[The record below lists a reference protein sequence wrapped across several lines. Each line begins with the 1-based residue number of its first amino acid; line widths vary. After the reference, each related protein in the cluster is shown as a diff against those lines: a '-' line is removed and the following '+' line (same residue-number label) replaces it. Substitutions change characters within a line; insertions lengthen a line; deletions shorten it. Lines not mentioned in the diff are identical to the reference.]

1 MELEQIMQALRE
13 ADRLAQGGDEQ
24 AAQDAQRLA
33 QLARNHPDYQPQQ
46 QPVGVGQD
54 VAMGGASGV
63 ARGITGLIDLP
74 GAITGFLGRQAGRLV
89 EPVYE
94 RITGRDLPT
103 EFYMQE
109 AQRAIDMISPFA
121 PQGRTFTGAAEQVAP
136 ELMTYEPETFTG
148 RVVQRVGENL
158 PAAAALPVGGLSL
171 PVRVAGGAVLPGIT
185 GQAAEEA
192 AEAMG
197 ASPLAAELTGLGA
210 EVLTPNIFAAG
221 GALARGAAI
230 GPEARALEAGSERS
244 RAVQQLLD
252 AGIEDITLGQRLG
265 SERLMRLEGVEAA
278 QRGSVLDLNQFVMR
292 NLGSSDPR
300 PTATAM
306 GRVADRL
313 GEVFDEAEAVIS
325 VVPSQQVGQR
335 IADAATSYTDATGLD
350 RLPSAVN
357 TIVENIQDAILSGRP
372 ITQENLQQWRPA
384 LRRLLERADRTDIA
398 TANGE
403 LAGDMMEAL
412 NEIVIEG
419 ARAAADPQ
427 LYRRLVDA
435 RITYRDYIDT
445 LNALRRSGGAEAAS
459 GIVTPQA
466 LYGSIQ
472 RRYGNRLLSSRVG
485 QQLGPLAETTR
496 AARQVL
502 GDLDRVPA
510 GGVRFSPAG
519 GTLATV
525 AGLTGMSI
533 GDLGPLA
540 ALALPAGAYLAPQVG
555 QATLRSRAGQR
566 ALTGPTGIIPALEQR
581 GLPLGAAAGVGGMT
595 GLLSQP

>member
-1 MELEQIMQALRE
+1 MARFEVQGPDGRTYEVE
-13 ADRLAQGGDEQ
+13 APSAEAAAAAIAQMPQ
-24 AAQDAQRLA
+24 
-33 QLARNHPDYQPQQ
+33 QQ

-54 VAMGGASGV
+54 VAMGAASGV
-63 ARGITGLIDLP
+63 ARGTTGLLDLP
-74 GAITGFLGRQAGRLV
+74 GQITGFLGRQAGRLV

-136 ELMTYEPETFTG
+136 ELMTYEPQTFTG

-192 AEAMG
+192 AGAMG

-210 EVLTPNIFAAG
+210 EMLTPNIFAAS
-221 GALARGAAI
+221 GALARRGLI
-230 GPEARALEAGSERS
+230 GSEARAFEPGSERAQ
-244 RAVQQLLD
+244 AVATLRD
-252 AGIEDITLGQRLG
+252 AGIEDITLGQQLG

-278 QRGSVLDLNQFVMR
+278 QRGSVLDLNEFVMR
-292 NLGSSDPR
+292 HLGSDDVR

-313 GEVFDEAEAVIS
+313 GAVFDEAEAVIS

-335 IADAATSYTDATGLD
+335 IADAATAYTDATGLD

-357 TIVENIQDAILSGRP
+357 TIVENIRDAIQSGRP

-384 LRRLLERADRTDIA
+384 LRRLMERADRTDIA

-403 LAGDMMEAL
+403 LAGDLMEAL

-419 ARAAADPQ
+419 ARAAGDPG
-427 LYRRLVDA
+427 LFGRLMDA
-435 RITYRDYIDT
+435 RIGYRDYIDV

-472 RRYGNRLLSSRVG
+472 RRYGNRLLSAREG
-485 QQLGPLAETTR
+485 QQLGPLAEVAR
-496 AARQVL
+496 ASREVL

-510 GGVRFSPAG
+510 GGVRFSPTG

-533 GDLGPLA
+533 GDLGPLG

-555 QATLRSRAGQR
+555 QAAMRSRAGQR
-566 ALTGPTGIIPALEQR
+566 ALTGPMGIIPALAQR
-581 GLPLGAAAGVGGMT
+581 GMPLGAVAGLGGLT
-595 GLLSQP
+595 GPQ